1 MPDPSILRRAW
12 QIDRELRLT
21 AIPRDRRIH
30 GSEWYTSETVFPTG
44 DDLILLFWNA
54 TVPGSGAPEIPYVEM
69 VESLAN
75 QGYDV
80 RKAEALLTD
89 GIELA
94 REKRMDDLRA
104 LTAEL
109 LARLH
114 ASPRIPNHPY
124 WRYDYPGPGWNAMA
138 ASLRNADP
146 EQDRR
151 ALEKLE
157 EKTLHGWLCQLA
169 GGAFGTAI
177 EGYHTDRIAEV
188 YGVIDAYLTTPETMN
203 DDVVYELVFLD
214 VFERYGRRLTPRL
227 LGLEWVRQIPFGWS
241 AEWVAL
247 RNLNMGLMPP
257 RSGAFRNPYVDWIG
271 CQMRGMVCGML
282 APGWPLEAA
291 RLAYLDGTVSHARNG
306 VYGGMY
312 AAVLTA
318 LAYVRDDERAVL
330 EEALNYI
337 PPNSE
342 YVAVAREILAILRS
356 EPNPA
361 AAWRLLDA
369 RFEEYNWI
377 HAYPNLA
384 ADMLA
389 LWHARGDL
397 TTAFRWL
404 AHAGLDVD
412 CNAGLVGTVLGVMHG
427 APEKWAAPLGD
438 LLETYLRGKERLSI
452 RELAARTAT
461 LARRWNL

>member
-1 MPDPSILRRAW
+1 MPMPEPTTLRRAW
-12 QIDRELRLT
+12 QIDRDLRLN
-21 AIPRDRRIH
+21 AVPLDRRIH
-30 GSEWYTSETVFPTG
+30 ASDWYTSETVFPTG
-44 DDLILLFWNA
+44 DDLILLFWDA
-54 TVPGSGAPEIPYVEM
+54 RVPGSGAPEIPYVEM

-80 RKAEALLTD
+80 TKAEALLAD

-94 REKRMDDLRA
+94 RAKRMDDLRA

-114 ASPRIPNHPY
+114 AAPRIPHHPY
-124 WRYDYPGPGWNAMA
+124 WRYDYPGPGWRAVA
-138 ASLRNADP
+138 ATLHNADP
-146 EQDRR
+146 AQDRR

-157 EKTLHGWLCQLA
+157 ERTLNGWLCQLA

-188 YGVIDAYLTTPETMN
+188 YGVIDAYITTPETMN

-214 VFERYGRRLTPRL
+214 VFARYGRRLTARQ
-227 LGLEWVRQIPFGWS
+227 LGLEWVRQVPFGWS
-241 AEWVAL
+241 AEWIAL
-247 RNLNMGLMPP
+247 RNLNMGIMPP
-257 RSGAFRNPYVDWIG
+257 KSGAFRNPYVDWIG

-306 VYGGMY
+306 IYGGMY

-318 LAYVRDDERAVL
+318 LAYVRTDERALL
-330 EEALNYI
+330 EEALNYL
-337 PPNSE
+337 PRASE
-342 YVAVAREILAILRS
+342 YVAVAREILAILRG

-427 APEKWAAPLGD
+427 APAPWTAPLGD

-452 RELAARTAT
+452 RELAARTAR
-461 LARRWNL
+461 LAQQ